1 LTIHQPST
9 EILKLFDKL
18 LILTHGQ
25 VAYLGP
31 TVDAIDYFGDLGFKC
46 PEDEN
51 PASYFMKLVHFSPTG
66 EISGFEKTHKMA
78 SYLHKKY
85 LNSDYFKYGTT
96 KKKSPPP
103 CVIDTSDR
111 PGFFKQLQ
119 KLLVN
124 EFNKSIKEPNAFR
137 ATLIQVILISLIMG
151 VIYLNLGHTQAS
163 IQDRAGALFFLIAN
177 ALFGGLSGPF
187 RNVLIEQRIFFY
199 HNQEGLYSTVPFV
212 IAKYVVLLP
221 EILIGNSIFV
231 TIFYFMVKLQL
242 VGSKIVLFYVV
253 EAVTGWTALSFGTFI
268 LYVFDDPAVA
278 QTVFPI
284 FFIPMMIFSGFY
296 ANAKTTPVYFIW
308 AEYLSLLKYGFNS
321 VARIEF
327 ENNTFYCTDAELKN
341 YGGVCPFTKGEDWL
355 NFRGLNVLEFWE
367 CMVILVAF
375 IVFYLAIGSIILKG
389 RVRARKS

>member
-1 LTIHQPST
+1 
-9 EILKLFDKL
+9 
-18 LILTHGQ
+18 
-25 VAYLGP
+25 
-31 TVDAIDYFGDLGFKC
+31 
-46 PEDEN
+46 
-51 PASYFMKLVHFSPTG
+51 MKLVHFSPSGEVTG
-66 EISGFEKTHKMA
+66 FAKTHKMA
-78 SYLHKKY
+78 NYLHKKY
-85 LNSDYFKYGTT
+85 VNSEYFKYGTT

-103 CVIDTSDR
+103 CVIDTSDK
-111 PGFFKQLQ
+111 PGFFRQLQ
-119 KLLVN
+119 MLILN
-124 EFNKSIKEPNAFR
+124 EFNKSLKEPNAFR
-137 ATLIQVILISLIMG
+137 ATIIQVIVISLIMG
-151 VIYLNLGHTQAS
+151 IIYLNLKHTQAS

-177 ALFGGLSGPF
+177 SLFGGLSGPF

-199 HNQEGLYSTVPFV
+199 HNQEGLYSTIPFV

-231 TIFYFMVKLQL
+231 TIFYFMVDLQR
-242 VGSKIVLFYVV
+242 VPGKIVLFYIV
-253 EAVTGWTALSFGTFI
+253 ETVTGWTALSFGTFI

-296 ANAKTTPVYFIW
+296 ANSKTTPVYFIW

-327 ENNTFYCTDAELKN
+327 ENNTFYCTDEELKN

-355 NFRGLNVLEFWE
+355 EFRGLNKLEFWE

-375 IVFYLAIGSIILKG
+375 IFLLCGDWSYHLK
-389 RVRARKS
+389 RKSKIQKELNKKIEFF